1 MPLLFSIVLEV
12 LATAIKERKEVN
24 GIQIGKEL
32 KLSVFADDMILY
44 IKELKDTTI
53 ILLELINENGKVAD
67 YKINTQKS
75 VHFYTKNERPEREIQ
90 ETIQLTT
97 ASKRIKYL
105 RINLPKETKDLY
117 SKNYKIFIKEVKEDT
132 IKWKDILCLWIRV
145 VNIVKMTILPK
156 ATTDSIQSLS
166 NYQWH
171 FSQN

>member
-1 MPLLFSIVLEV
+1 M
-12 LATAIKERKEVN
+12 
-24 GIQIGKEL
+24 
-32 KLSVFADDMILY
+32 
-44 IKELKDTTI
+44 
-53 ILLELINENGKVAD
+53 LLEFINENGKVAD

-75 VHFYTKNERPEREIQ
+75 VHFYTNNEKPEREIQ
-90 ETIQLTT
+90 ETIQFTT

-117 SKNYKIFIKEVKEDT
+117 SKNCKIFIKEVKEDT
-132 IKWKDILCLWIRV
+132 IKWKDILCLWIGV

-171 FSQN
+171 FLQN